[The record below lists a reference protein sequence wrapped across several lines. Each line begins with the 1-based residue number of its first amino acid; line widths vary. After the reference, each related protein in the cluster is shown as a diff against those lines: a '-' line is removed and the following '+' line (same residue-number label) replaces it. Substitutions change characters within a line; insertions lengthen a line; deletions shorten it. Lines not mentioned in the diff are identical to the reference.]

1 MEIDMKIQHW
11 MKWIVLSSCLAVFF
25 LTLTFSSA
33 VSAEK
38 KGNQAK
44 GRFYFRQTCK
54 NCHTKGA
61 DGGEITPLSK
71 TMAQWEK
78 YFVAAKHSKG
88 TEPLSKVMSSDQ
100 INDVHAYLV
109 EHAAD
114 SLQPETCGK

>member
-1 MEIDMKIQHW
+1 MRMRNFGKLAAA
-11 MKWIVLSSCLAVFF
+11 VACLAAF
-25 LTLTFSSA
+25 LVALTFSA
-33 VSAEK
+33 GVSAEK

-61 DGGEITPLSK
+61 AGGEITPLTK

-88 TEPLSKVMSSDQ
+88 TEPLSKVMSSDE